1 MGAGEEI
8 PRRLNPS
15 SATASARAISCAP
28 ASRSPRSWSSSGP
41 STCSAIRL
49 ATPYTDRGWSGP
61 GLASPR
67 SISRCST
74 RRPPWRRTGSGRCS
88 PGPRRAPRTRT
99 SPTSSLACVPR
110 HRSRWSPRSSGPTR
124 PACRRPPSRSST
136 TPDAALGRLVE
147 QMRAFWDAAIEPWW
161 PRISAALE
169 AEIAARA
176 RALAALGP
184 QAAFTGLHQ
193 TVRWEGDTLHVHP
206 TKKAATDVDLA
217 DRGLLLVPAVFT
229 WPSVWPRTDPPW
241 DPALVYPPPGTADL
255 WRPDAPRAEAL
266 KALLGE
272 RRARVLLE
280 LDRPEC
286 TLQLAR
292 RMHVSAGG
300 VNSHLSV
307 LQAGGPRQPAP
318 RGPPRDL
325 HAHGPRRHPRRRL
338 ALSGT
343 AQPGSSSL
351 PCRRTI
357 SAMSSGGRTLGDQG
371 LGPAESVDAIGD
383 VLSATRTPAP
393 RRDPPARR
401 SGRAARPA

>member
-1 MGAGEEI
+1 MRTRFAIAPLMELIGAVYVLRNPARYSVHRPWVEWAR
-8 PRRLNPS
+8 PRIAALDLS
-15 SATASARAISCAP
+15 LLDAAAP
-28 ASRSPRSWSSSGP
+28 AATHGFWPVFAGP
-41 STCSAIRL
+41 
-49 ATPYTDRGWSGP
+49 
-61 GLASPR
+61 
-67 SISRCST
+67 
-74 RRPPWRRTGSGRCS
+74 PP
-88 PGPRRAPRTRT
+88 RAPHAHVTDELARVRAT
-99 SPTSSLACVPR
+99 SPEQVVAEIERAYPAGVP
-110 HRSRWSPRSSGPTR
+110 PAAR
-124 PACRRPPSRSST
+124 PFVRA
-136 TPDAALGRLVE
+136 PDAALERLVE

-193 TVRWEGDTLHVHP
+193 TVRWEGDTLRVHP
-206 TKKAATDVDLA
+206 TKKAATEVDLA

-241 DPALVYPPPGTADL
+241 EPALVYPPPGTADL

-307 LQAGGPRQPAP
+307 LRRAG
-318 RGPPRDL
+318 L
-325 HAHGPRRHPRRRL
+325 VSRRRE
-338 ALSGT
+338 GRRVIYTRT
-343 AQPGSSSL
+343 A
-351 PCRRTI
+351 
-357 SAMSSGGRTLGDQG
+357 LGDT
-371 LGPAESVDAIGD
+371 LAGD
-383 VLSATRTPAP
+383 SR
-393 RRDPPARR
+393 
-401 SGRAARPA
+401 